1 VPEPR
6 CVRGVIFDLGGT
18 LVCNHPQPEDNR
30 ERRQCEAIGAL
41 VAAEV
46 GYASPKALADRL
58 VALRIEGGQLAGR
71 DLIERRARD
80 TIARAFREQGIAA
93 SDELIDRAERV
104 LFEPDRHSRELYPGA
119 RELLEMLRTR
129 GLRIGLISNWSSHYI
144 VTHIATS
151 LGIHEYFAP
160 LVSSAAFGRI
170 KPHPAIFQHVL
181 DAWHRG
187 PQDVAMVGDT
197 LSTDIAGAA
206 AVGMRSILVEIE
218 PNPPNDRFVT
228 NVRPAYRV
236 GHLLEIPPLL
246 GSAR

>member
-1 VPEPR
+1 MPEPR
-6 CVRGVIFDLGGT
+6 RVRGVIFDLGGT
-18 LVCNHPQPEDNR
+18 LICNHPHPEDNR

-41 VAAEV
+41 VAAVV

-58 VALRIEGGQLAGR
+58 VALRIEDGQLAGR
-71 DLIERRARD
+71 DLIERPARD
-80 TIARAFREQGIAA
+80 TIAQAFREQGIAV
-93 SDELIDRAERV
+93 SDGLIDRAERV
-104 LFEPDRHSRELYPGA
+104 LFEPDRHSRELYSGA

-144 VTHIATS
+144 VTHIASS
-151 LGIHEYFAP
+151 LGIQDYFEP

-181 DAWHRG
+181 DAWHLG

-218 PNPPNDRFVT
+218 PNPANGTVVAGVQPT
-228 NVRPAYRV
+228 YRV
-236 GHLLEIPPLL
+236 KHLSEIALLL
-246 GSAR
+246 GLAP